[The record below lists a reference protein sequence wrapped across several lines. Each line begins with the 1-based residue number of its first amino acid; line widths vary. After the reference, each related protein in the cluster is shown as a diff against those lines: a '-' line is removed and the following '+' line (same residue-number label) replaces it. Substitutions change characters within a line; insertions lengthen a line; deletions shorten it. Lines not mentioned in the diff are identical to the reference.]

1 MSLTVIEAVPAFL
14 ESLRLKGYSANT
26 IAAYAGDLEN
36 LSCFLSSTGHGDLPV
51 ERLTRQV
58 MRVWLA
64 RMGELKPASRARR
77 VSSVRSLIHYLIRQ
91 EAITRSP
98 VVNLQTPKIS
108 KQIRNIYSVD
118 QIHILLALPADA
130 SPLCIRDTVAF
141 ELMYSS
147 GLRISELVSVNIGDF
162 DWIEGWLRVLGKGAK
177 EREVPVTTTAI
188 DLIGR
193 YLAEVRPTLVDKHGC
208 QDEDALLLNARGGR
222 ITARSV
228 RRLLHGHEEA
238 QGLEGDV
245 SPHGLR
251 HAFATHLLEAG
262 ADVRAIQELLG
273 HEKLS
278 TTARYAHN
286 DFERIMRVYDKAHP
300 RAHLKKDDE
309 MDG

>member
-1 MSLTVIEAVPAFL
+1 MTTVIEAIPAFL
-14 ESLRLKGYSANT
+14 ESLRIKGYSENT
-26 IAAYAGDLEN
+26 IEAYAGDLE
-36 LSCFLSSTGHGDLPV
+36 SLSSFLETTGHADLPV
-51 ERLTRQV
+51 DRLTRQV

-77 VSSVRSLIHYLIRQ
+77 VSAVRSLIHYLIRQ
-91 EAITRSP
+91 EELKRSP

-118 QIHILLALPADA
+118 QISILLALPPDA
-130 SPLCIRDTVAF
+130 SPLCVRDTTAF

-147 GLRISELVSVNIGDF
+147 GLRVSELVSVNISDF
-162 DWIEGWLRVLGKGAK
+162 DFIEGWIRVLGKGNK

-193 YLAEVRPTLVDKHGC
+193 YLAEVRPTLVDKDGN
-208 QDEDALLLNARGGR
+208 QDEEALLLNAHGGR
-222 ITARSV
+222 ITARSI
-228 RRLLHGHEEA
+228 RRLLHQDEEEK
-238 QGLEGDV
+238 GLDGDV

-300 RAHLKKDDE
+300 RAHSK
-309 MDG
+309 